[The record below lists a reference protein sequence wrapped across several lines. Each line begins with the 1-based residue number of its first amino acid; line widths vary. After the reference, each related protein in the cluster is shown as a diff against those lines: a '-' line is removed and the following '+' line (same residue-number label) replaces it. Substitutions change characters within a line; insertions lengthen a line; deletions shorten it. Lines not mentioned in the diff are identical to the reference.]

1 MHLLDSMKKEAFKN
15 LQKNMPHTMA
25 AEQFKYSPRQRT
37 HPVVYFQL
45 IAVQVHEKQH
55 QLALSVFSGHL
66 ISFDNHYICW

>member
-1 MHLLDSMKKEAFKN
+1 
-15 LQKNMPHTMA
+15 MPHKMA

-55 QLALSVFSGHL
+55 KLALSVFSGHL
-66 ISFDNHYICW
+66 ISFDNHYIC